1 MMKSIFV
8 ALILLCGLSNISRA
22 QDIPSGT
29 LNLLVGPSFH
39 GGFGGMFTAEY
50 EIQMLD
56 DNLTI
61 GPSLGFGMSRY
72 RYPLYDIN
80 GRFVT
85 NEYSSGVI
93 LHPGVTAHYYF
104 DWLIEEMPSQFDLFA
119 KATGGFWFSSNRN
132 MRSQNYYSPITFG
145 FYAGGRYHFESDWS
159 FYLALGF
166 GTSYANLGLSK
177 SF

>member
-22 QDIPSGT
+22 QDVPSGT

-39 GGFGGMFTAEY
+39 GGVGGMFTAEY
-50 EIQMLD
+50 EIKMLD
-56 DNLTI
+56 DNLTL
-61 GPSLGFGMSRY
+61 GPKLGVGMSRY
-72 RYPLYDIN
+72 GYSYYDVN
-80 GRFVT
+80 GKFTHNTYR
-85 NEYSSGVI
+85 SGLIV
-93 LHPGVTAHYYF
+93 HPGIVAHYYF
-104 DWLIEEMPSQFDLFA
+104 DWLIDDMPDKFDLFA
-119 KATGGFWFSSNRN
+119 KASAGFWFVQDGDV
-132 MRSQNYYSPITFG
+132 RSQRNYVPFTFG
-145 FYAGGRYHFESDWS
+145 LFAGGRYHFESDWS